1 MKVMAR
7 KFKTGDVVRL
17 ASDTEENTP
26 MTVRGYV
33 YDFEVSNPLNA
44 MLKETLRATYEGLV
58 RCDWRDKN
66 DVPHQKDYHE
76 DELVK
81 F

>member
-1 MKVMAR
+1 MER
-7 KFKTGDVVRL
+7 KFKTGDVVVRL

-33 YDFEVSNPLNA
+33 YDIEISNPRNA
-44 MLKETLRATYEGLV
+44 MLKETLRATYERLV
-58 RCDWRDKN
+58 RCDWRDKM

-81 F
+81 C